1 MPTGKRRSRACI
13 RVHSHAWRRTPQE
26 RAHSTTTSMR
36 ARDRIR
42 TPGGVR
48 HVQAGQ
54 ARAQINSKREAGRG
68 SRAAAG
74 ESSTAPKDAPRPP
87 SRHRRNPP
95 AASTIPRLARW
106 ARSRTLMPTLPRD
119 RIRTPGG
126 VRHREDRA
134 ARAKRQPGMQPT
146 CIRTPGGV
154 RHGRPAAKRSRVL
167 LPSPF
172 PRYSL
177 GRGYEP
183 LVIPATI
190 RTLFNPVFTSEE
202 PPRCSAPTPPPAPS

>member
-1 MPTGKRRSRACI
+1 MSNAALTRGTAEARADAGAD
-13 RVHSHAWRRTPQE
+13 SHAWRRAP
-26 RAHSTTTSMR
+26 
-36 ARDRIR
+36 
-42 TPGGVR
+42 
-48 HVQAGQ
+48 
-54 ARAQINSKREAGRG
+54 REACAGLNEAAPKRAAVRG

-74 ESSTAPKDAPRPP
+74 ESSTAPNGVPCRQGL
-87 SRHRRNPP
+87 HRRNPP
-95 AASTIPRLARW
+95 AASTIPQPARW
-106 ARSRTLMPTLPRD
+106 ARSQTLMPTLPRD

-126 VRHREDRA
+126 VRHWGDRA
-134 ARAKRQPGMQPT
+134 ARAERQPGVQPT
-146 CIRTPGGV
+146 CICTPGGV

-177 GRGYEP
+177 GRGYES